1 MPPILYYLCKY
12 SSKQCHNS
20 ETNPIP
26 PTQITTIHNDVTMTS
41 PGIMYDVLK
50 AVWVE
55 KVEEVEELLQVVL
68 QRSARQEKLVLQIIH
83 TQHSKEL
90 QST

>member
-1 MPPILYYLCKY
+1 
-12 SSKQCHNS
+12 
-20 ETNPIP
+20 
-26 PTQITTIHNDVTMTS
+26 
-41 PGIMYDVLK
+41 MYDVLK